1 MNKNAHS
8 GPTPRATVLTP
19 ISKFLA
25 VGFPGFHPFL
35 LTAATIFFLQT
46 SLVAALPAFV
56 PTDAEFQKDAKW
68 LRNYTAALVATNRSI
83 YKDGRTVFYCDAEK
97 HYGLM
102 FTRDFGYFVEFAGDL
117 MSPKETSGYLEFL
130 LAGQREDGC
139 IPDRITD
146 AGKPIYSPGPPN
158 APMADHALEN
168 AAFLASAVC
177 RYVERTGDLDF
188 LRRHENALRRGLDHI
203 NRAENGL
210 VFNRPDNPQCGYG
223 YTDIVRKTGHLLMDS
238 ALYYEACSQMAA
250 LCRKGGVGEP
260 DEYTRRAELI
270 KKNIGR
276 LWDRDSGAF
285 YAADGLCR
293 QYDVWG
299 TAFVIDR
306 NLATKEQEQKALSFL
321 VNNYDRYVQKG
332 QIRHL
337 LTYSTWQSTFEYRS
351 EGVYQNGGYWATP
364 LAWLVPVLARRD
376 PALAQRTLR
385 ECLADFRERGI
396 HEWVNG
402 GVTVLPDFFN
412 SAISVYSLLHEKKS
426 ANEND

>member
-1 MNKNAHS
+1 MSRVTTFEVNRRSFLRASALAGS
-8 GPTPRATVLTP
+8 GVMLCGDTEDL
-19 ISKFLA
+19 LA
-25 VGFPGFHPFL
+25 QPSVS
-35 LTAATIFFLQT
+35 AAP
-46 SLVAALPAFV
+46 PAFV

-68 LRNYTAALVATNRSI
+68 LQTYTAGLVATNRAT

-117 MSPKETSGYLEFL
+117 MSPRETSGYLEFL
-130 LAGQREDGC
+130 LAGQRKDGC
-139 IPDRITD
+139 IPDRITV
-146 AGKPIYSPGPPN
+146 AGEAIYSPGPPH
-158 APMADHALEN
+158 APLADHALDN
-168 AAFLASAVC
+168 ASFLASAVC
-177 RYVERTGDLDF
+177 RYVERAGDLEF
-188 LRRHENALRRGLDHI
+188 LRRQERALRRGLDHV

-210 VFNRPDNPQCGYG
+210 VYNREDDPQCVYG
-223 YTDIVRKTGHLLMDS
+223 STDTVRKTGHLLMCS
-238 ALYYEACSQMAA
+238 ALYYEACSQMAT
-250 LCRKGGVGEP
+250 LCRKAAIGEP
-260 DEYTRRAELI
+260 DEYSRRAELI
-270 KKNIGR
+270 KKNIGQ

-306 NLATKEQEQKALSFL
+306 NLATEEQEQKALGFL
-321 VNNYDRYVQKG
+321 VNNYDRYAQKG

-337 LTYSTWQSTFEYRS
+337 LTYSSWQSTFKYRQ

-364 LAWLVPVLARRD
+364 LGWLLPVLARRD

-396 HEWVNG
+396 HEWING
-402 GVTVLPDFFN
+402 GIVVLPDFFN
-412 SAISVYSLLHEKKS
+412 SAISVYSLLDGGKVRS
-426 ANEND
+426 GN